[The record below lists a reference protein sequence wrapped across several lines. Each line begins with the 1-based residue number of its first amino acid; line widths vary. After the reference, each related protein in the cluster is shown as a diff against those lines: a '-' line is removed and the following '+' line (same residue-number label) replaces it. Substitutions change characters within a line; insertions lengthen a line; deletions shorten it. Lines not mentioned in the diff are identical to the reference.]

1 MSFAIGTRVVIVRS
15 PEPTRVGQVATVVSD
30 QFPMSG
36 DHTSPWYWYIEP
48 GTPMQDLDI
57 SPLPQYAGIGPV
69 SYPPEFLEPYISD
82 DRNSVEWTEEL
93 RKLCGVGELVSA

>member
-1 MSFAIGTRVVIVRS
+1 
-15 PEPTRVGQVATVVSD
+15 
-30 QFPMSG
+30 
-36 DHTSPWYWYIEP
+36 
-48 GTPMQDLDI
+48 MQDLDI